1 MTKSLMKSNRSG
13 KSRPLN
19 LSQGFGRFLP
29 RGARS
34 ASFPRADGSYG
45 ARELAQK
52 TN

>member
-13 KSRPLN
+13 KGQPLHP
-19 LSQGFGRFLP
+19 SQGFGGFLP

-34 ASFPRADGSYG
+34 ASIPRADGSYG
-45 ARELAQK
+45 ARELAQR

>member
-13 KSRPLN
+13 KGQPLN
-19 LSQGFGRFLP
+19 PSQGFGGFFP

-34 ASFPRADGSYG
+34 ANFPRADGSYS
-45 ARELAQK
+45 AREVAQK